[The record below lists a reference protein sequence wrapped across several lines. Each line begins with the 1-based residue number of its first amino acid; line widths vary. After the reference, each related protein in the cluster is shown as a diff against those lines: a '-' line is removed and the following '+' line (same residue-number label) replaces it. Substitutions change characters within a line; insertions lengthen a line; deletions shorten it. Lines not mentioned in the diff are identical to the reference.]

1 MTQPEIR
8 FEIGLLTFEGVQQ
21 LDLTAPYEV
30 FASLPGARVHLVG
43 RDRATVTSAT
53 GLPLTPTTDLAA
65 CPDLDLLCVPG
76 GIGVNALMT
85 DAAVLA
91 FLRAQAAR
99 PILITSV
106 CTGALVLGAAGLL
119 AGRRATT
126 HWNALDLL
134 PAFGATPVDA
144 RIVRDGRLIT
154 GGGVTAGLDFA
165 LAAVAEL
172 AGRHDA
178 ETIQLALEYAP
189 APPFSAGH
197 PGTAS
202 AEVVAAAR
210 ARLSASRA
218 AREAIIAGIT
228 GAEAQSSSGSGPAG
242 A

>member
-1 MTQPEIR
+1 MPQTEIR

-43 RDRATVTSAT
+43 LDRATVTSAT
-53 GLPLTPTTDLAA
+53 GLPLTPTTDLAS
-65 CPDLDLLCVPG
+65 CPPLDLICIPG

-85 DAAVLA
+85 YAPVLD
-91 FLRAQAAR
+91 FVRAQAER
-99 PILITSV
+99 PILVTSV
-106 CTGALVLGAAGLL
+106 CTGALILGAAGLL
-119 AGRRATT
+119 RGKRATT
-126 HWNALDLL
+126 HWGALDLL
-134 PAFGATPVDA
+134 AAFGAIPVDE
-144 RIVRDGRLIT
+144 RIVRDGRIIT

-172 AGRHDA
+172 AGRTEA

-202 AEVVAAAR
+202 PEVVAAAR
-210 ARLSASRA
+210 GRFAASRA
-218 AREAIIAGIT
+218 AREEIIAGIT
-228 GAEAQSSSGSGPAG
+228 RNGRA
-242 A
+242 